1 MRPPTSPETQRQ
13 DGKSLPSFLCIPF
26 SQKTL
31 CCLVTDH
38 FTNQRMRDAPAG
50 CFAVH
55 TLRDPAGPSERSM
68 DSTPRN
74 ILNPSE
80 ASTLNSSKA
89 SFKAPTTY
97 TGPTE
102 VASYVA
108 SYAAVFVTEYS
119 GKRCCITTC
128 GSGDGSVRN
137 WAIRA
142 FFTAPSESSPARLTV
157 QIQPVWLVIRKG
169 KSPQVTYIKRRATAS
184 RGSMEAIPKYKVRTQ
199 ALSPVGFDV
208 FFDDSQFEWFIET
221 LNLKEEEVKAL
232 KVAVKDACSPA
243 WKQFR
248 EFLQQRQNA

>member
-13 DGKSLPSFLCIPF
+13 DGRSLPSFLYIPF

-38 FTNQRMRDAPAG
+38 PTDQRMRDVPAG
-50 CFAVH
+50 FFAVH
-55 TLRDPAGPSERSM
+55 TLRDPAGPSERCM

-74 ILNPSE
+74 I
-80 ASTLNSSKA
+80 LNSSKA

-97 TGPTE
+97 IGQTK
-102 VASYVA
+102 VASYAA
-108 SYAAVFVTEYS
+108 SYAAVFVDEYRN
-119 GKRCCITTC
+119 KRCCITTC
-128 GSGDGSVRN
+128 RSADGPVRN
-137 WAIRA
+137 WAIRS
-142 FFTAPSESSPARLTV
+142 FFTAPSDRSPARLTV
-157 QIQPVWLVIRKG
+157 QIQPVELKIRKG
-169 KSPQVTYIKRRATAS
+169 KPPQVKYIKRRDTAS
-184 RGSMEAIPKYKVRTQ
+184 MGNVEAIPKYKVRTQ
-199 ALSPVGFDV
+199 ALSPVGFEV
-208 FFDDSQFEWFIET
+208 FFDDSQFDWFIGT